1 MKKYNWIQKVGH
13 SLVPSEFY
21 IHVLQEKMRNAIG
34 YMVLFILIL
43 SLSVGIY
50 TGLQVKSGMDATASD
65 YNNGVIPQMS
75 LLDGELTING
85 SDTVIIDHFNT
96 HIVLDDEYNYDIN
109 DVLVYENF
117 ILFQK
122 TGFSFMSKGV
132 GPVIYK
138 YQDTFFLDL
147 TAEDIGTM
155 LSLMANLMIPVSII
169 SQFTLSIASFFFN
182 SLFVLLIGN
191 ILRTISG
198 LGLRLKQVYHM
209 VIYAMTFSVFW
220 VHFTTLLPRQ
230 VPMWLDN
237 FVYYTIPS
245 LILISVFMMIR
256 KRAVEELT
264 KKKNKP

>member
-1 MKKYNWIQKVGH
+1 MKKYNWFQKVGH

-21 IHVLQEKMRNAIG
+21 IQVLQEKMRYAVG
-34 YMVLFILIL
+34 YMIIFILIL
-43 SLSVGIY
+43 SVSAGIY
-50 TGLQVKSGMDATASD
+50 TGLQDKIGMDATALD
-65 YNNGVIPQMS
+65 YTNGVIPQMS
-75 LLDGELTING
+75 LLDGELTIEG
-85 SDTVIIDHFNT
+85 AETITIDHFDT
-96 HIVLDDEYNYDIN
+96 YIVLDDAYNYNIN
-109 DVLVYENF
+109 DVLVYDDF

-132 GPVIYK
+132 GPIVYK
-138 YQDTFFLDL
+138 YKDTFFLDL
-147 TAEDIGTM
+147 NAEDIGTI
-155 LSLMANLMIPVSII
+155 LNILASLMIPVAIM

-220 VHFTTLLPRQ
+220 VHFTTLLPGQ
-230 VPMWLDN
+230 VPLWLDN

-245 LILISVFMMIR
+245 LILMTVFMMIR
-256 KRAVEELT
+256 KRAVEELS
-264 KKKNKP
+264 KKNNRS